1 MFIRTQIAFEVAAGG
16 SIVSKIEN
24 SIYPLMREESIGAK
38 DLVTFI
44 FRYEERREKKRHAA
58 YCVCCMLCAFCV

>member
-1 MFIRTQIAFEVAAGG
+1 MLKWFLKRCFILGCFYRIRLA
-16 SIVSKIEN
+16 
-24 SIYPLMREESIGAK
+24 AK

-58 YCVCCMLCAFCV
+58 YCVCCMLCALCV